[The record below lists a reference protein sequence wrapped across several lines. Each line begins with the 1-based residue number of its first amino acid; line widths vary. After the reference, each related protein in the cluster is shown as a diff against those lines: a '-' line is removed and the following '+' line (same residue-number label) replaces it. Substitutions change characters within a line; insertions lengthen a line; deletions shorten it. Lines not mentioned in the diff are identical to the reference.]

1 VFAAIIERDRLALGL
16 LSAWA
21 VVFGVLVAGSP
32 KVAVA
37 AVAAVGVLALSLTT
51 PLTVLVA
58 LLALTA
64 VVPYEVQ
71 HSFAIGATATSPGLL
86 ISDAL
91 LAAGLFRV
99 ILELPH
105 MALDRRRAVVTA
117 VMTCFVLVLLVQAV
131 RGVQQGHDF
140 SLVGN
145 EFRNLLGF
153 ATALIAMPL
162 LDDPRSR
169 RRLMGWM
176 LALGLT
182 LGLWGIAQWA
192 LHISFGANGDFGVRQ
207 GVSLTTNGQ
216 GQLQGGMFVFPVAIL
231 LGLAALISGQIRAVS
246 TRVALIAV
254 VIANAVALVLTF
266 ERALWVATLVGFI
279 VLIVRAPGRARFRA
293 IVWTPVA
300 LGLVLIAVS
309 WLAPGTLTTAR
320 QRLLSLGQ
328 YSTDPSV
335 RFRVVESRHVR
346 DQIRARPLAG
356 SALGATIHWGQP
368 YNQVRPK
375 DAAYTHL
382 GYLWLAWK
390 LGVPCALVLV
400 GLMLAAALWRAPPAA
415 DPPAGALRSG
425 CQAALVALLVIGAA
439 FPIFNALQITCAI
452 GLLIAIAAQP
462 VPGRRPSTSVIEA
475 A

>member
-1 VFAAIIERDRLALGL
+1 MAAILQRDRLALGL

-21 VVFGVLVAGSP
+21 VVFGILVAGSP
-32 KVAVA
+32 KLAVAVL
-37 AVAAVGVLALSLTT
+37 AAVGVLALSLTA
-51 PLTVLVA
+51 PLTLLVV

-71 HSFAIGATATSPGLL
+71 HPFAIGATATSPGLL

-105 MALDRRRAVVTA
+105 MRLDRRRAVVVA
-117 VMTCFVLVLLVQAV
+117 VMACYVLVLVVQAA
-131 RGVQQGHDF
+131 RGVTQGHDF

-169 RRLMGWM
+169 QRLMGWM
-176 LALGLT
+176 LALGLA

-192 LHISFGANGDFGVRQ
+192 LHLSFGANGDFGVRQ

-216 GQLQGGMFVFPVAIL
+216 GQVQGGMFVFPIALL
-231 LGLAALISGQIRAVS
+231 LGLGAVMSGQIRAVS
-246 TRVALIAV
+246 TRVALIAG
-254 VIANAVALVLTF
+254 VIANAVALLLTF
-266 ERALWVATLVGFI
+266 ERALWVATLVGLI
-279 VLIVRAPGRARFRA
+279 VLIVRARGLARFRA
-293 IVWTPVA
+293 IIWTPVS
-300 LGLVLIAVS
+300 LGLVLVAVS
-309 WLAPGTLTTAR
+309 WVAPGALTTAR

-335 RFRVVESRHVR
+335 RYRVVESRHVE

-368 YNQVRPK
+368 YNLVPPK
-375 DAAYTHL
+375 DEAYSHV

-390 LGVPCALVLV
+390 LGVPGAALLV
-400 GLMLAAALWRAPPAA
+400 GLMLAAALWRGPP
-415 DPPAGALRSG
+415 DPDPLTGAVRSG
-425 CQAALVALLVIGAA
+425 CQAALVVLLVISTA
-439 FPIFNALQITCAI
+439 FPPFNALSVTSTI
-452 GLLIAIAAQP
+452 GLLIAIAALP
-462 VPGRRPSTSVIEA
+462 VRRRPATSVIEA
-475 A
+475 T